1 MPARDGNEPVPP
13 DNRDLPAPTLRMYS
27 ATTADDVPHPAKG
40 ALALA
45 ALGVV
50 YGDIGT
56 SPLYA
61 LRECLSPAHGVVL
74 TPAAVLGL
82 LSLIF
87 WALTLVVTLKYVV
100 FVLRADHDGEGG
112 IMALQALAR
121 HAVAASGQRPWLP
134 GLVAA
139 MGLTGAAMFYGDS
152 LITPAI
158 SVLSAVE
165 GLKVATPIFESCVI
179 PITLVV
185 LVGLFVVQKFG
196 TGAVGKVFGPVMLL
210 WFGTLAWLG
219 VQHIVTEPR
228 VLQALN
234 PAWAISF
241 LVEHQAQSLAV
252 LGSVFLAVTGGEAL
266 YADMGHF
273 GARAIR
279 QAWFFVA
286 LPALVLNYFGQ
297 GALVLRD
304 PTAIDNPFYRLLPS
318 WGVIPMVVLA
328 ALATVIAS
336 QAVISGAFSLTAQA
350 MRMGYLPRLRIV
362 QTSGQAMGQI
372 YVPAVNWLLMAGVLA
387 LVLGFRNSSALSS
400 AYGIAVSVTMVTTT
414 VLAALVARRQWGWNR
429 WLVAAGSAVFLGVDL
444 LFLFANSLKIADG
457 GWLPLLVA
465 ALVLGLFTT
474 WARGRRLVH
483 ELAAADRVDLEP
495 FVRSLLADPPHRV
508 RGTAIFLTSEPD
520 YVPHA
525 LLHNLK
531 HNQVLHQ
538 RVIVLQVQP
547 TDSPRVDAAHRI
559 GSTELGGG
567 FWKVTARHGFMEVPD
582 VPELMNILSYQR
594 AISVET
600 MTTSYFVSRE
610 TVATGHLAAM
620 TRARQAIFA
629 WLHRNSSRASDYFCL
644 PQNRVV
650 EFGRRP

>member
-1 MPARDGNEPVPP
+1 MRIGASSLGFAPLTVILTASHNE
-13 DNRDLPAPTLRMYS
+13 AS
-27 ATTADDVPHPAKG
+27 AHGWRG
-40 ALALA
+40 AIALA

-61 LRECLSPAHGVVL
+61 LRECLNPEHGVPL
-74 TPAAVLGL
+74 TPDAVLGL

-87 WALTLVVTLKYVV
+87 WALTLVVTVKYIV

-121 HAVAASGQRPWLP
+121 QGIAGQASHPWMLRLIA
-134 GLVAA
+134 G

-165 GLKVATPIFESCVI
+165 GLNVATPLFNAYVL
-179 PITLVV
+179 PLTLVI
-185 LVGLFVVQKFG
+185 LVALFAAQRLG
-196 TGAVGKVFGPVMLL
+196 TGAVGKVFGPIMLL
-210 WFGTLAWLG
+210 WFATLAWLG
-219 VQHIVTEPR
+219 VQHIADDPR

-234 PAWAISF
+234 PLWAAQF
-241 LVEHQAQSLAV
+241 LASHPAQSLAV

-297 GALVLRD
+297 GALVLSD
-304 PTAIDNPFYRLLPS
+304 PTAIDNPFFRMVPA
-318 WGVIPMVVLA
+318 WGVIPMVILS

-336 QAVISGAFSLTAQA
+336 QAVISGAYSLTAQA

-372 YVPAVNWLLMAGVLA
+372 YMPAVNWLLAIGVVA
-387 LVLGFRNSSALSS
+387 LVLSFKNSSALSA

-414 VLAALVARRQWGWNR
+414 VLAALVALRVWRWNAV
-429 WLVAAGSAVFLGVDL
+429 LVIMGAAVLLGIDT
-444 LFLFANSLKIADG
+444 LFLAANSLKIAEG
-457 GWLPLLVA
+457 GWLPLAVA
-465 ALVLGLFTT
+465 AVVLVLFTT
-474 WARGRRLVH
+474 WARGRSLVH
-483 ELAAADRVDLEP
+483 ELAMAGRIEMRP
-495 FVRSLLADPPHRV
+495 FVQSLLADAPHRV
-508 RGTAIFLTSEPD
+508 KGTAVFLTAEPEF
-520 YVPHA
+520 VPHA

-531 HNQVLHQ
+531 HNQVMHQ
-538 RVIVLQVQP
+538 RNIVLQVVGV
-547 TDSPRVDAAHRI
+547 DSPRVDSAHRFDVAD
-559 GSTELGGG
+559 LGAD
-567 FWKVTARHGFMEVPD
+567 FWQVTLRHGFMETPD
-582 VPELMNILSYQR
+582 VPEMMKVLSYQR
-594 AISVET
+594 GIPLET
-600 MTTSYFVSRE
+600 MTTTYFVSRE
-610 TVATGHLAAM
+610 TVATGHLKRM
-620 TRARQAIFA
+620 TLARQALFA
-629 WLHRNSSRASDYFCL
+629 WMHRNSSRSSDYFHL
-644 PQNRVV
+644 PPNRVV
-650 EFGRRP
+650 EFGRRPQGQ